1 MEILKLLKRAC
12 PRACPL
18 RAFYYAPSGKPL
30 CLTEWQSLEGW
41 VGKLRWLGC
50 GLHRLRMRV
59 QSPVG
64 AHTSA
69 RECISKWN
77 NQSMFLTLPPH
88 PSLGGGTW
96 LSTWAPRHGR
106 PGHGLGPPATLLTGA
121 ALLRLPVDADAL
133 ALAGPG
139 VRQER
144 LAVAVFVDRTLAHV
158 CHAGPREAT
167 EKEQT
172 FTNIQHPECDLQRGL
187 SGWWGRP
194 DWPPEAG
201 L

>member
-88 PSLGGGTW
+88 PSLGGGDVAIDVGTKARPP
-96 LSTWAPRHGR
+96 WAWTGPPGHPAHRRSSAEAPSGRRRPRAGR
-106 PGHGLGPPATLLTGA
+106 PGRTPGTTRSSSFCGPDT
-121 ALLRLPVDADAL
+121 
-133 ALAGPG
+133 
-139 VRQER
+139 
-144 LAVAVFVDRTLAHV
+144 RT
-158 CHAGPREAT
+158 C
-167 EKEQT
+167 
-172 FTNIQHPECDLQRGL
+172 L
-187 SGWWGRP
+187 SRRT
-194 DWPPEAG
+194 
-201 L
+201 